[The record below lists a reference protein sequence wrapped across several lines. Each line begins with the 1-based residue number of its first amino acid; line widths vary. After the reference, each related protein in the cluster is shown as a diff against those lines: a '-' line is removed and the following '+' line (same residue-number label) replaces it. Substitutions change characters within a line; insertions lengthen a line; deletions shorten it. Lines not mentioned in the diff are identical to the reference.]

1 MPKRDPDATVI
12 GENIRRL
19 RIERHWTQGELASQ
33 LNVRKS
39 QIGNY
44 EGGWSYPSV
53 PVLKKLSE
61 VFGVS
66 IDSLV
71 YGDESPADRIVD
83 KDLFDCFRQADQ
95 LDYRSKFII
104 RELIEGQ
111 VAKAKFDEQKKSV
124 G

>member
-33 LNVRKS
+33 LNVSKS

-44 EGGWSYPSV
+44 DGGWSYPSV

-71 YGDESPADRIVD
+71 YGDEFPADRIVD

-95 LDYRSKFII
+95 LDYRSK
-104 RELIEGQ
+104 
-111 VAKAKFDEQKKSV
+111 
-124 G
+124 